1 MEDMMKKKRT
11 TTRIKI
17 NNSQNRPVEVNYI
30 GNGMKH
36 TAKYADTTVYDLYL
50 FQDRINTDQ
59 HQSAEWLHSLALR
72 SNIKLT
78 VQSFLSNP
86 VRLGGQNLAG
96 MTERSAQSKIMLNRA
111 LDYVGDSCGKI
122 GSSLLQGIV
131 IYNQS
136 LSEWSSSSVK
146 SRTGKLQILQRALD
160 EVGKFRDK

>member
-1 MEDMMKKKRT
+1 MRKKT
-11 TTRIKI
+11 ITTRIKI
-17 NNSQNRPVEVNYI
+17 NNSRPVEINYI

-36 TAKYADTTVYDLYL
+36 TARYADTTVYDLYL
-50 FQDRINTDQ
+50 FQDRINSDQ

-86 VRLGGQNLAG
+86 VRLGKNSTSG
-96 MTERSAQSKIMLNRA
+96 MTERSAQSKIMLNKA
-111 LDYVGDSCGKI
+111 LEHIKKSCGKVS
-122 GSSLLQGIV
+122 SSLLQGIV

-136 LSEWSSSSVK
+136 LSEWSSSSGN
-146 SRTGKLQILQRALD
+146 SRTGKLQMLQHALD